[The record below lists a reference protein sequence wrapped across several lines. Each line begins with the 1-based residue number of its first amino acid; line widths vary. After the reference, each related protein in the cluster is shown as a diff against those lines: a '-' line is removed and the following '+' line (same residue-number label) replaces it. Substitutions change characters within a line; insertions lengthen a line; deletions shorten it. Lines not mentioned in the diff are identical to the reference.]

1 MNGAKVM
8 KINNKLDY
16 IRDER
21 DDFDTY
27 LDKAVHY
34 GFRCIFARSKKEYDY
49 AKKKLENTSCI
60 IAGAID
66 FPELC
71 H

>member
-21 DDFDTY
+21 DDFKTY
-27 LDKAVHY
+27 LNKAVYY
-34 GFRCIFARSKKEYDY
+34 GNRGKNPSVFYSIF
-49 AKKKLENTSCI
+49 
-60 IAGAID
+60 
-66 FPELC
+66 
-71 H
+71 

>member
-1 MNGAKVM
+1 M

-49 AKKKLENTSCI
+49 AKKEIRKYFLYYSWSN
-60 IAGAID
+60 
-66 FPELC
+66 
-71 H
+71 